1 MKIAFPV
8 DTRSAGACIYKS
20 FGRAPAFLVY
30 DTQTQKSLFV
40 DNSAASSQGGAG
52 IKAAQLVL
60 DQQTDAVIAPQ
71 CGQNAA
77 DVLLAAGVRIYL
89 SEGCSVGD
97 NIKAHTEGLLK
108 ELSDIHAGY
117 HGHGVK

>member
-1 MKIAFPV
+1 MRITFPV
-8 DTRSAGACIYKS
+8 DAGSAGACIHKS

-30 DTQTQKSLFV
+30 DTETRKNLFV

-60 DQQTDAVIAPQ
+60 DQQTDAVITPQ

-77 DVLLAAGVRIYL
+77 DVLLAAGVKIYL

-97 NIKAHTEGLLK
+97 NLKAHAKGLLK